1 MMIVILTGRMTC
13 VILNVKGTRACRS
26 TGLPRARGQ
35 VREYG
40 QEVERMGSS
49 KADKAVSHE
58 RIVKAAAARIR
69 RDGTAGV
76 SVADLMRE
84 AGLTHGGFYRH
95 FDSRD
100 DLVAEAVEAALAHGS
115 RRAEAA
121 ARLGGP
127 EALATA
133 IDAYLSALHRD
144 KPETGC
150 AVAALPTDI
159 ARSSQRART
168 AYTAQVR
175 RYLDVFA
182 GLTSAD
188 DPDDPHLILAALV
201 GAIALARA
209 VDDPGLSDEILER
222 VGRALHRHLQAGHG
236 QAGSVQAGSVQA
248 GSA

>member
-1 MMIVILTGRMTC
+1 V
-13 VILNVKGTRACRS
+13 
-26 TGLPRARGQ
+26 
-35 VREYG
+35 
-40 QEVERMGSS
+40 GSS
-49 KADKAVSHE
+49 RADKAASHE

-69 RDGTAGV
+69 RDGVEGV
-76 SVADLMRE
+76 AVADLMRE

-121 ARLGGP
+121 AQLGGP
-127 EALATA
+127 EALAMA
-133 IDAYLSALHRD
+133 IDAYLSPLHRD

-159 ARSSQRART
+159 ARGSRRARA

-175 RYLDVFA
+175 RYLDLYA
-182 GLTSAD
+182 ELTPGD
-188 DPDDPHLILAALV
+188 DPDDPPLILAALV

-209 VDDPGLSDEILER
+209 VDDPSLSDEILER
-222 VGRALHRHLQAGHG
+222 VARALHRHIQGECEPSAQA
-236 QAGSVQAGSVQA
+236 
-248 GSA
+248 